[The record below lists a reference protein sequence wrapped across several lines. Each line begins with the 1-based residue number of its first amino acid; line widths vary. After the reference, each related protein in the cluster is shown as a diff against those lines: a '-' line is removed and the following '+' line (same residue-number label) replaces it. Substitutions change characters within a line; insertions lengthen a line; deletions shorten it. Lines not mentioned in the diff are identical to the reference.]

1 MGGTVG
7 ESGGAPETY
16 WRIGFVI
23 YGDLV
28 SDTMPATYVWAIAV
42 WAALVS
48 AARSTQNVQRAVY
61 LECHDADENVH
72 KFWSAVVV
80 GRRLF
85 ITHGRLDGYG
95 RKGTNRREPPITF
108 SDHASAVKDFAKR
121 MRAKLRKGYCR
132 PKKEA
137 SS

>member
-1 MGGTVG
+1 MSA
-7 ESGGAPETY
+7 ELSL
-16 WRIGFVI
+16 IFVAWA
-23 YGDLV
+23 
-28 SDTMPATYVWAIAV
+28 TMMLYNKSP
-42 WAALVS
+42 
-48 AARSTQNVQRAVY
+48 QNVERAQVY

-80 GRRLF
+80 GHRLF

-95 RKGTNRREPPITF
+95 RKGTNRRELPITF